1 MKDAKRLGR
10 LIVVRERLLS
20 VRQGELAEAAA
31 ALVEAEAES
40 VRVSSYLASTV
51 EALTGVGEVL
61 PDELALRAASVRAAL
76 EEQRRAEQQVTERA
90 AERDASAARAFEA
103 KKDVRVLEELEK
115 RVVTAER
122 RAEARQEQSL
132 TDETAAARPR
142 RQP

>member
-40 VRVSSYLASTV
+40 VRVASYLASTV

-61 PDELALRAASVRAAL
+61 PNELALRAASVRAAL
-76 EEQRRAEQQVTERA
+76 EEQRRAKQQVEERA

-122 RAEARQEQSL
+122 RVEARQEQSF

>member
-40 VRVSSYLASTV
+40 VRVASYLASTV

-76 EEQRRAEQQVTERA
+76 EEQRRAEQQVSERA

-122 RAEARQEQSL
+122 RAEARQEQSF